1 MLPFLLILTGAM
13 AYFSKGPKHGEQ
25 IGEEKDWAKFILFIT
40 LIFNLIALFF
50 NYLGFLIYLSSG

>member
-1 MLPFLLILTGAM
+1 M